1 MSTNPNPGFV
11 PESWSLYGVG
21 AFFVVLR
28 LAGKIKRVGVKHL
41 EIDDALIAFGFVAY
55 TILVVAF
62 NEMLKGPGSN
72 LMTPEEEAALTPEL
86 KAGRIRGSKWVFVS
100 EHAELLTIWSM
111 KAAMLVLYAKLID
124 KTRQRRLLWAVVA
137 WVCCAF
143 VGDELALFTICRPL
157 SQYWAVPPQ
166 NWFLALTQPKKKAQ
180 CSTYQYYQI
189 VNAVFN
195 ISTDILIMLMGI
207 PPVLSARLSLQ
218 QKLILGIIFGMGGF
232 VIVAAILRAIY
243 CLVPSLISYVYMNW
257 YFREASVSI
266 YVTTLPGIW
275 VFLKE
280 MFPIIQRLTSRPAT
294 KPSNSQTIEHRRQ
307 QPSYWREPSKHNNRS
322 QFDAKEDLDFDLD
335 TYPISK
341 SMITTAESD
350 LGGHGVGR
358 SDSGQGDADSTSST
372 RYDAGLNEIRCDKTF
387 TVESIPRGRP

>member
-21 AFFVVLR
+21 ALFVVLR
-28 LAGKIKRVGVKHL
+28 LVGKVKRVGFRQL
-41 EIDDALIAFGFVAY
+41 EVDDALIAFGFGWY
-55 TILVVAF
+55 TLLVVAF

-72 LMTPEEEAALTPEL
+72 LMTPEEEAALTPEIID
-86 KAGRIRGSKWVFVS
+86 GRIRGSKWVFVS

-111 KAAMLVLYAKLID
+111 KAAMLVLYAKIID
-124 KTRQRRLLWAVVA
+124 KARQRKLLWGVVI

-143 VGDELALFTICRPL
+143 LGDEIALFTICRPL
-157 SQYWAVPPQ
+157 SQYWAVPP
-166 NWFLALTQPKKKAQ
+166 NNAQ

-207 PPVLSARLSLQ
+207 PPVLSARLSIQ

-257 YFREASVSI
+257 YFREASVAV

-280 MFPIIQRLTSRPAT
+280 VFPIIQRLTSRTPT
-294 KPSNSQTIEHRRQ
+294 RPTNSQTADHQKQMASWR
-307 QPSYWREPSKHNNRS
+307 QPSRNNHS
-322 QFDAKEDLDFDLD
+322 QFDSKNDLDFDLD

-341 SMITTAESD
+341 SMVTTADHELGNQPVTSSD
-350 LGGHGVGR
+350 N
-358 SDSGQGDADSTSST
+358 GQGDGDSANSV
-372 RYDAGLNEIRCDKTF
+372 RYEAVVNGIRCDKSF
-387 TVESIPRGRP
+387 TVESIPRTHP

>member
-1 MSTNPNPGFV
+1 MSQSTNPNPGFV

-28 LAGKIKRVGVKHL
+28 LIGKIKRVGIRHL

-62 NEMLKGPGSN
+62 NQMLEGPGSN
-72 LMTPEEEAALTPEL
+72 LMTPQEEAALTPEI

-124 KTRQRRLLWAVVA
+124 KTRQRRFLWAVST

-166 NWFLALTQPKKKAQ
+166 NSQ

-195 ISTDILIMLMGI
+195 ISTDVLIMLMGI

-218 QKLILGIIFGMGGF
+218 QKFILGIIFGMGGF

-294 KPSNSQTIEHRRQ
+294 RPTNSRTVENQK
-307 QPSYWREPSKHNNRS
+307 QPPYWTEPARHNRS
-322 QFDAKEDLDFDLD
+322 HFDAKDLDYDLD

-341 SMITTAESD
+341 SMVTSAESD
-350 LGGHGVGR
+350 LGGHGGGTR
-358 SDSGQGDADSTSST
+358 SESTQGDGDSTNST
-372 RYDAGLNEIRCDKTF
+372 RYDAGLHEIRCDKSF
-387 TVESIPRGRP
+387 TVESIPRAHP

>member
-86 KAGRIRGSKWVFVS
+86 KAGRIRGSKWVAAIVMGS
-100 EHAELLTIWSM
+100 PPLAAPQTDKRYL
-111 KAAMLVLYAKLID
+111 AMLVLYAKLID

-166 NWFLALTQPKKKAQ
+166 NSQ

>member
-21 AFFVVLR
+21 TLFVVLR
-28 LAGKIKRVGVKHL
+28 LAGKVKRVGIKHL
-41 EIDDALIAFGFVAY
+41 EVDDALIAFGFVWY
-55 TILVVAF
+55 TILVISF
-62 NEMLKGPGSN
+62 NQMLEGPGSN
-72 LMTPEEEAALTPEL
+72 LMTPEEEAALTPSIKE
-86 KAGRIRGSKWVFVS
+86 GRIRGSKWVFVS

-111 KAAMLVLYAKLID
+111 KAAMLVLYAKIID
-124 KTRQRRLLWAVVA
+124 KARQRKLLWGVVI

-143 VGDELALFTICRPL
+143 LGDEIALFTICRPL
-157 SQYWAVPPQ
+157 SQYWAVPP
-166 NWFLALTQPKKKAQ
+166 NNAQ

-207 PPVLSARLSLQ
+207 PPVLSARLSVQ

-257 YFREASVSI
+257 YFREASVAV

-280 MFPIIQRLTSRPAT
+280 VFPIIQRLTSRTAT
-294 KPSNSQTIEHRRQ
+294 RHTNSQTMDHQKQMASWR
-307 QPSYWREPSKHNNRS
+307 QPSRNNHS
-322 QFDAKEDLDFDLD
+322 QFDSKNDLDFDLD

-341 SMITTAESD
+341 SMVTTAEHELGPQPVTSSD
-350 LGGHGVGR
+350 N
-358 SDSGQGDADSTSST
+358 GQGDGDSANSV
-372 RYDAGLNEIRCDKTF
+372 RYESVTNGIRCDKTF
-387 TVESIPRGRP
+387 TVESIPRTHP

>member
-1 MSTNPNPGFV
+1 MSTNPNPGFK
-11 PESWSLYGVG
+11 PESWSLYSVG
-21 AFFVVLR
+21 AFLVVLR
-28 LAGKIKRVGVKHL
+28 LVGRIKRVGIRHL
-41 EIDDALIAFGFVAY
+41 EIDDALITFGFVAY

-62 NEMLKGPGSN
+62 NEMLDGPGSN
-72 LMTPEEEAALTPEL
+72 LMTPEEEAALTPEI
-86 KAGRIRGSKWVFVS
+86 KEGRIRGSKWVFVS

-124 KTRQRRLLWAVVA
+124 KTRQRKLLWAVVT

-166 NWFLALTQPKKKAQ
+166 NSQ

-218 QKLILGIIFGMGGF
+218 QKFILGIIFGMGGF

-294 KPSNSQTIEHRRQ
+294 KPTNSRTGDNHKQN
-307 QPSYWREPSKHNNRS
+307 SYWNEPSRHNRS
-322 QFDAKEDLDFDLD
+322 QFDAKDLDFDLD

-341 SMITTAESD
+341 SMITTAETD
-350 LGGHGVGR
+350 LGSHGVGHG
-358 SDSGQGDADSTSST
+358 DSGHGDADSTSST
-372 RYDAGLNEIRCDKTF
+372 RYEAGLNEIRCDTTF